1 MIIEEVLAQILGLT
15 FLILS
20 FVFLYNK
27 KALKALVRLF
37 RSKEFLIITGS
48 AFVFLGVTIISLYN
62 SWELSPYLMVT
73 ISGWLLL
80 IEGLY
85 RLLFVDL
92 TTKIIKEMDSLV
104 PIKVSLVFTLII
116 GLWLTI
122 VSFIL

>member
-1 MIIEEVLAQILGLT
+1 MIEEILAQVLGLT

-27 KALKALVRLF
+27 KALKTLVRLF
-37 RSKEFLIITGS
+37 RSKEFLVITGS
-48 AFVFLGVTIISLYN
+48 AFVFLGVVIISLYN
-62 SWELSPYLMVT
+62 SWKLSWYVLIT

-85 RLLFVDL
+85 RLFFIDL
-92 TTKIIKEMDSLV
+92 TTKIVKEMDSLV
-104 PIKVSLVFTLII
+104 PVKVSLVITLLI
-116 GLWLTI
+116 GICLTI